1 MDRLDGKLLTELM
14 GDSRQSLTRLAK
26 RVGASREV
34 AAYRVGRL
42 KKEGVIAGFI
52 TEVDME
58 RLGFVGTAIFVAIKA
73 TRSREFREFIEKQ
86 DFVSWVAEYAGVWSF
101 GFSIW
106 GRTNGELDE
115 RFMGIYR
122 KFKDDIIDYRVTL
135 HRRNTFFYEKYFQA
149 QPQRARPGRHV
160 EYTMDGKDRIILK
173 ELAGNSRMGFVELGK
188 KAGLTAPAV
197 GERVRRLRQ
206 AGYIRKYSVFVDVSK
221 LGLFQYS
228 VFIISKSI
236 DERGR
241 LLAYLARH
249 PKVNYVAEYVG
260 DPFLEFGIFVEDPYQ
275 LRGILQGI
283 EGAFP
288 ENRVV
293 EVSLYQKELVSVSPP
308 GCVFE
313 RA

>member
-1 MDRLDGKLLTELM
+1 MDRLDGKLLAELI
-14 GDSRQSLTRLAK
+14 GDSRQSFTRLAK

-42 KKEGVIAGFI
+42 I

-58 RLGFVGTAIFVAIKA
+58 RLGFVGTAVFVAVKA
-73 TRSREFREFIEKQ
+73 ARSREFREFIERQ
-86 DFVSWVAEYAGVWSF
+86 DFVSWVAELSGVWSF
-101 GFSIW
+101 AFSIW
-106 GRTNGELDE
+106 GKSNKELDE
-115 RFMGIYR
+115 RFLIIYR
-122 KFKDDIIDYRVTL
+122 KFKGDILDHRMTL
-135 HRRNTFFYEKYFQA
+135 HKRNTFFYEKYFQA
-149 QPQRARPGRHV
+149 QPPAVRPGRRM
-160 EYTMDGKDRIILK
+160 EYEMDGKDRAILK
-173 ELAGNSRMGFVELGK
+173 ELAKDARIGLAELAK

-206 AGYIRKYSVFVDVSK
+206 AGYILKHSVFVDVSK

-228 VFIISKSI
+228 VFVTSKGI

-249 PKVNYVAEYVG
+249 PRVNYVAEYVG
-260 DPFLEFGIFVEDPYQ
+260 DPFLEFGLFVEDPYQ

-288 ENRVV
+288 ENRVI

-313 RA
+313 KA